1 MKVLIFGVSGML
13 GNTLFRYLSQESDY
27 EVFGTIR
34 SNSFPKNYH
43 LESAK
48 NIMTEIDAENQDS
61 LENVF
66 SITRPDVVINCIGH
80 IKQLDMSEDPLVVL
94 PINSLL
100 PHKLARL
107 CKLSDSRLIH
117 ISTDCVFSGDQGDYK
132 EGDYSDAKDLY
143 GRSKFLGEVSYPH
156 CITLRTS
163 IIGHEIDRNI
173 ALIDWFLSQK
183 GPVRGYKNVTF
194 SGLPTVE
201 LARVIMSYVLPRSD
215 LFGLYHVASN
225 PINKYDLLKMVAKIY
240 EKDIQII
247 DDETVKIN
255 RSLNAKRFNE
265 VTGYMPPDW
274 FTLIKKMHD
283 FR

>member
-1 MKVLIFGVSGML
+1 MKILIFGISGML
-13 GNTLFRYLSQESDY
+13 GNTLFRYLSLESGH

-34 SNSFPKNYH
+34 SDRVPINSR
-43 LESAK
+43 LEHSSK
-48 NIMTEIDAENQDS
+48 IMTEVDAENQDS

-66 SITRPDVVINCIGH
+66 SIIRPNVVINCIGH
-80 IKQLDMSEDPLVVL
+80 IKQLDLSEDPLVVL

-132 EGDYSDAKDLY
+132 ESDYSDAKDLY
-143 GRSKFLGEVSYPH
+143 GKSKYLGEVNYSH

-183 GPVRGYKNVTF
+183 GPVRGYKNAIF

-201 LARVIMSYVLPRSD
+201 LARVIMNYVLPRSD

-225 PINKYDLLKMVAKIY
+225 PINKYDLLKMVANVY

-283 FR
+283 FG